1 MEDCMRNERFSKL
14 WRLFPVLLGFLVVTP
29 AFAGDVNLSG
39 LSGLFV
45 ASSGKTLP
53 AGQFVVAGGGFYGG
67 DGDFDTYAIPVIV
80 SYGIMENLETGISFP
95 LVTGVDPDGLKS
107 TSGIGDM
114 NLSVKYGFMA
124 ETEGA
129 PAAAAGFRL
138 KLPFADDNERLGTGN
153 VDAGFLFAA
162 SKTIG
167 RADCM
172 LNVEYV
178 LVGGDDP
185 ITGRDLNNEV
195 NYAVGVATDYSETLR
210 LSIELVDHAF
220 ILNNFFRGD
229 LLLAGLRYNVMPS
242 LELGLS
248 GGFGLTDPSTDLV
261 FGGTVAYA
269 F

>member
-1 MEDCMRNERFSKL
+1 MRKHFIPGICWLVTAWLLLCFS
-14 WRLFPVLLGFLVVTP
+14 PP
-29 AFAGDVNLSG
+29 AQAGGVNLNG

-45 ASSGKTLP
+45 SSSGKTLP
-53 AGQFVVAGGGFYGG
+53 AGQFILAGGAYYGG

-80 SYGIMENLETGISFP
+80 SYGMMENLEAGLSFP
-95 LVTGVDPDGLKS
+95 VVTGVDPDGLKS
-107 TSGIGDM
+107 TSGPGDI
-114 NLSVKYGFMA
+114 NLSFKYGFMA
-124 ETEGA
+124 ETAGA

-138 KLPFADDNERLGTGN
+138 KLPMADDGKRLGTGN

-178 LVGGDDP
+178 LIGGDDSL
-185 ITGRDLNNEV
+185 TGRDLNNKV

-210 LSIELVDHAF
+210 LSVELVDQGF
-220 ILNNFFRGD
+220 ILNNYFRGD
-229 LLLAGLRYNVMPS
+229 LLLGGIRYEVMPS
-242 LELGLS
+242 LELGFS
-248 GGFGLTDPSTDLV
+248 GGFGLTDPSTDFV